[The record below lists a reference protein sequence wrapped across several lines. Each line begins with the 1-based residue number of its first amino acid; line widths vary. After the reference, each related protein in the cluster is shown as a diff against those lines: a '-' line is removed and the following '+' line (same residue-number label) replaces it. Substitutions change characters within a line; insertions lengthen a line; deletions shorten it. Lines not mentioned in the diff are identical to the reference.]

1 MARKSRVTAPTANHE
16 CNKTPYRA
24 AVYLR
29 LSDEDRED
37 MEQNSIG
44 NQKKIALN
52 YLKSH
57 SDISLVEIYADNG
70 FSGMSYD
77 RPDFFRMKGDIEQGK
92 VNCVIVKDISRFGRE
107 FILTGEYV
115 EKFFPEHGVRL
126 ICINDGY
133 DSIDENSD
141 VSALI
146 MPFKMIMND
155 NYSRDISKKI
165 RTSIAAKINAGEFLP
180 ASGSVPYGYIR
191 NPDEKTYD
199 IDEESGDIV
208 REIFM
213 MRALGMSFSSIAR
226 TLNEKNI
233 PSPGKLRLIR
243 GLTTAEKYRDALWIR
258 GTVRKITCD
267 RVYIGERIHGKL
279 KSDKIKG
286 KKERRDE
293 NEWMVVENAHPSIV
307 PRELFEKVQDV
318 NRDEL
323 EKRSQFK
330 TRTDP
335 GADHREL
342 LRGKIFCADCGRDMT
357 GMKRCAKV
365 GTQTP
370 SGIYY
375 DCREYK
381 YSSGMR
387 CGCHYIS
394 QETVMKVL
402 TELLNSQVALSV
414 DVEKLAYQLERIP
427 KVKGHNDLLKQKLAT
442 VSSKK
447 RNIESKI
454 EQLIVDLTERI
465 IDREEYEYIKGH
477 YEIQLDGLRTEEN
490 RILSD
495 LDKVRSLTAETE
507 RWVKAVKKYH
517 RLPEIDRPLLDI
529 LVDKIMVHSD
539 RSIEIILNYADPFR
553 PITDYLS
560 EIEAID
566 NAV

>member
-16 CNKTPYRA
+16 SNKAPYRA

-57 SDISLVEIYADNG
+57 PDISLVEIYADNG

-155 NYSRDISKKI
+155 NYARDISKKI
-165 RTSIAAKINAGEFLP
+165 RTSIAAKMNAGEFLP

-208 REIFM
+208 KEIFM

-226 TLNEKNI
+226 TLNERDI
-233 PSPGKLRLIR
+233 PSPGKLRLMR

-267 RVYIGERIHGKL
+267 RAYIGERIHGKL

-293 NEWMVVENAHPSIV
+293 DEWLVVENAHPSIV

-335 GADHREL
+335 GADYREL
-342 LRGKIFCADCGRDMT
+342 LRSKIFCADCGGEMT
-357 GMKRCAKV
+357 GIKRCAKV
-365 GTQTP
+365 GAKTP
-370 SGIYY
+370 SGVYY

-381 YSSGMR
+381 NSSGIR

-414 DVEKLAYQLERIP
+414 D
-427 KVKGHNDLLKQKLAT
+427 
-442 VSSKK
+442 S
-447 RNIESKI
+447 
-454 EQLIVDLTERI
+454 
-465 IDREEYEYIKGH
+465 
-477 YEIQLDGLRTEEN
+477 
-490 RILSD
+490 
-495 LDKVRSLTAETE
+495 
-507 RWVKAVKKYH
+507 
-517 RLPEIDRPLLDI
+517 
-529 LVDKIMVHSD
+529 
-539 RSIEIILNYADPFR
+539 
-553 PITDYLS
+553 
-560 EIEAID
+560 
-566 NAV
+566 